1 MCVPAIPDL
10 GLSSQVLLDFEDY
23 GQLGYYHPNL
33 DNLLVIQ
40 SLAEFCAI
48 SLIKFWME
56 TQSLSLCSDCY
67 FSNFLFITIL
77 YHSFSMSILYILL

>member
-33 DNLLVIQ
+33 DILLVIH
-40 SLAEFCAI
+40 SPTKA
-48 SLIKFWME
+48 
-56 TQSLSLCSDCY
+56 LC
-67 FSNFLFITIL
+67 NFPN
-77 YHSFSMSILYILL
+77 